1 MWQWDHSRSEKLQKH
16 SSESTRITVKLSTSV
31 KLCFVFSLNQTLVCF
46 PLWCSLLCR
55 SELSSDTQA
64 RSKAATPTPL
74 EDAVSFRLQMIC
86 RAVCLS
92 WERDPASVWRLPG
105 VGCRFELN
113 AIQHALHSVPGLRL
127 KPAQININVRS
138 KFSTLSVS

>member
-16 SSESTRITVKLSTSV
+16 SSESTRITVKLSNSV

-46 PLWCSLLCR
+46 RPLVQLCR

-64 RSKAATPTPL
+64 RSKTATPTPL

-86 RAVCLS
+86 RAVCLW
-92 WERDPASVWRLPG
+92 WERDPASVWRLTG
-105 VGCRFELN
+105 VSCRFELN
-113 AIQHALHSVPGLRL
+113 AFRRALHSVPGLRL